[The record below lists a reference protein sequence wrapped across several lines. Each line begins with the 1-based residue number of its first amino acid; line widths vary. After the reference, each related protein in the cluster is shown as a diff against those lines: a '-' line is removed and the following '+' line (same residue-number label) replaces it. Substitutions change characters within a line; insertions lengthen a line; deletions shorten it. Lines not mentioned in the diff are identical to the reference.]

1 MSDNDTP
8 QIPEDHDAEVEAVT
22 EAADAGA
29 EALEDLAHDV
39 EHDPDATVAEALPA
53 DEPAASADG
62 YENTAV
68 TEVEEMADDN
78 DLGEIPSEGA
88 AASLDDAEDAPE
100 SGTRSALEDLD
111 AQLGTAASAV
121 AETTSAMDVAA
132 DALVQ
137 TPGDQPGP
145 DVDDVPDEQDLRVSP
160 EDQAIT
166 ADAVDDLLPSG
177 TENLTTDADDL
188 AVDPDMTRDQ
198 AADLLPTGTETPDR
212 DSIPEAGTETGGSPE
227 TLGTE
232 VDESGVIVV
241 DSDSDDDA
249 GDPDDADAAGSSDE
263 VSASEGDIV
272 LADADTEETVAY
284 DDPNKRPGKWFVVHT
299 QSGYEKKVTANL
311 NARIQ
316 SMNMED
322 KIYEIVI
329 PMEEVDEYKN
339 GKKQTV
345 MKKVFPGYLLVRC
358 RMDDE
363 SWYCVRNTPG
373 ITGFVGQQQ
382 KGQKPTPLSRR
393 EVHKFLTP
401 KTEGADAAPRRKAK
415 LDYEEGES
423 VRVKE
428 GPFADFTGEI
438 AEINADHLKLKV
450 LVNIFGRE
458 TLVEMDF
465 SQVAKL

>member
-1 MSDNDTP
+1 MMSDND
-8 QIPEDHDAEVEAVT
+8 D
-22 EAADAGA
+22 
-29 EALEDLAHDV
+29 
-39 EHDPDATVAEALPA
+39 
-53 DEPAASADG
+53 
-62 YENTAV
+62 
-68 TEVEEMADDN
+68 M
-78 DLGEIPSEGA
+78 
-88 AASLDDAEDAPE
+88 SLD
-100 SGTRSALEDLD
+100 DLD
-111 AQLGTAASAV
+111 AQLQAVSSDATASTAALEDAAADLAADTEASAKTPEERA
-121 AETTSAMDVAA
+121 AETAAAEPTVA
-132 DALVQ
+132 
-137 TPGDQPGP
+137 
-145 DVDDVPDEQDLRVSP
+145 
-160 EDQAIT
+160 
-166 ADAVDDLLPSG
+166 DLLPKG
-177 TENLTTDADDL
+177 DADIAGESDEQI
-188 AVDPDMTRDQ
+188 VTEISSTE
-198 AADLLPTGTETPDR
+198 AADLLPTGD
-212 DSIPEAGTETGGSPE
+212 A
-227 TLGTE
+227 
-232 VDESGVIVV
+232 DES
-241 DSDSDDDA
+241 SE
-249 GDPDDADAAGSSDE
+249 DADESEVADPAAEESDGE
-263 VSASEGDIV
+263 VAAA
-272 LADADTEETVAY
+272 ADEEYVEPVV

-358 RMDDE
+358 QMDDE

-373 ITGFVGQQQ
+373 ITGFVGQAA

-393 EVHKFLTP
+393 EVKTFLTP
-401 KTEGADAAPRRKAK
+401 KTEGVEAAPRRKAK

-438 AEINADHLKLKV
+438 AEINADHMKLKV